1 MSEDFEKRVSEPELE
16 AESEFDK
23 VWEGIMNQA
32 RQLPDE
38 GLPSALLEE
47 RTVRE
52 LRRRGLLKRKRSISN
67 AWLAGSIAASLALFA
82 TGVVVGQYLG
92 TRSAVSVVAEMQS
105 MNDAG
110 RAAAQVQQTGTAYV
124 QALAALVNTARQS
137 QPGGPEAAHAR
148 EVALTALHEAA
159 NEIVRLAPNDP
170 VAAKILQGIEQEKK
184 QKQNGSSRPDADR
197 QIVWF

>member
-1 MSEDFEKRVSEPELE
+1 M
-16 AESEFDK
+16 
-23 VWEGIMNQA
+23 INQA
-32 RQLPDE
+32 RQLSTDR
-38 GLPSALLEE
+38 LPSALLEE

-52 LRRRGLLKRKRSISN
+52 LRSRGLLKRKRSISN

-82 TGVVVGQYLG
+82 MGVVVGQYLG

-105 MNDAG
+105 INDAG
-110 RAAAQVQQTGTAYV
+110 TAAAHVQQTGSAYV
-124 QALAALVNTARQS
+124 QALAALVNAARQG
-137 QPGGPEAAHAR
+137 QPGGPDASQAR

-170 VAAKILQGIEQEKK
+170 IAAKILQGIEQENK
-184 QKQNGSSRPDADR
+184 QKQSGSSRPVADR